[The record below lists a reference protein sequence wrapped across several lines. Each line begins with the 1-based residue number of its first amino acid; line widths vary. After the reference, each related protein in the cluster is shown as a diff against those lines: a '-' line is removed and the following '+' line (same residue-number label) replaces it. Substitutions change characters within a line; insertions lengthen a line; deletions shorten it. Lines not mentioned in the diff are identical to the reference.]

1 VSSTSKTM
9 TIASGRA
16 ASFNLS
22 RENELKVRR
31 CWPLDSGL
39 ANRPRTKIRPFEV
52 NLMLFPIKLVKTCM
66 MRAESPMTFLGT
78 SSATIGAIHF
88 RTHSPNSF
96 PHHSQPKNLPL
107 LSVMR
112 KHTVLIQQGRLH
124 MAPYI
129 TKFKRNGLHLKTASE
144 RKIHSVDWDHKAI
157 NTLHLERNNS
167 GVSPAR

>member
-1 VSSTSKTM
+1 MSSTSKTM

-88 RTHSPNSF
+88 RTHSLNSF
-96 PHHSQPKNLPL
+96 PHHSQPQEPSIALCYEKAYCSYPTRLSLYGSLYNQRSRGMDFISRL
-107 LSVMR
+107 LL
-112 KHTVLIQQGRLH
+112 KE
-124 MAPYI
+124 
-129 TKFKRNGLHLKTASE
+129 KF
-144 RKIHSVDWDHKAI
+144 IV
-157 NTLHLERNNS
+157 
-167 GVSPAR
+167 